1 MVDVT
6 FVTFNDVVVR
16 LVIDNEDTVIL
27 DTVIFVKMP
36 SKALA

>member
-27 DTVIFVKMP
+27 DTVIFVKML